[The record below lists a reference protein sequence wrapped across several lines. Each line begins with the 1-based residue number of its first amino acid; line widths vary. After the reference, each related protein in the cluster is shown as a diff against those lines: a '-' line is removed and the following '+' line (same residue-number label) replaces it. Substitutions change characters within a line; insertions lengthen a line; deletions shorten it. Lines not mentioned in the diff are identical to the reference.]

1 MSKQR
6 KPRSAEFKA
15 KVAMEALKGLRTV
28 QELASD
34 YEVHPTQINEW
45 KKQLREGAVALFGPG
60 AGSRDGRAEEAEMAS
75 LYEQIGR
82 QNMELRWLKKKH
94 EVVG

>member
-1 MSKQR
+1 
-6 KPRSAEFKA
+6 
-15 KVAMEALKGLRTV
+15 MEALKGLRTV

-34 YEVHPTQINEW
+34 YEVHPTQINQW
-45 KKQLREGAVALFGPG
+45 KKQLREGAVAMFGPG
-60 AGSRDGRAEEAEMAS
+60 VGGRAAHAEEAEVAS